1 MYLPLSEW
9 NNLEKIAVSAYN
21 GSGEITRTELPKI
34 LITLFDFAGG
44 SGTAD
49 DPYLIGNARQLQNV
63 GNPAYVSAGKYF
75 KLIADIDLSGVNW
88 TPIGT
93 YSLNLS
99 STAFNGVF
107 DGNGHKIKN
116 LTYNAHKDYVGLFG
130 AIYDATVKNLIIE
143 NASITAEQ
151 YVGALAGSAK
161 NSTVEKVGVINSNL
175 SAIYGEVGGLMGYV
189 LTDNSSIN
197 AMIIRQCFADNVI
210 VSAPNY
216 DNARAGGL
224 IGDFYADGAIG
235 LIENCYA
242 TGKVNFK
249 SAYSSNMGGLIGL
262 LSSNATSGGKAKVV
276 NCYAAVAPGI
286 IGVSSWKGFIGG
298 YSPATTPDSG
308 NNYFDKDVA
317 QETTGSM
324 VSSLQTGKTT
334 SEMKQQATFSG
345 WDFANIWTINEGKDY
360 PRLKWEF

>member
-1 MYLPLSEW
+1 L
-9 NNLEKIAVSAYN
+9 
-21 GSGEITRTELPKI
+21 R
-34 LITLFDFAGG
+34 
-44 SGTAD
+44 
-49 DPYLIGNARQLQNV
+49 
-63 GNPAYVSAGKYF
+63 
-75 KLIADIDLSGVNW
+75 
-88 TPIGT
+88 
-93 YSLNLS
+93 
-99 STAFNGVF
+99 
-107 DGNGHKIKN
+107 
-116 LTYNAHKDYVGLFG
+116 
-130 AIYDATVKNLIIE
+130 
-143 NASITAEQ
+143 AE
-151 YVGALAGSAK
+151 
-161 NSTVEKVGVINSNL
+161 NSTY
-175 SAIYGEVGGLMGYV
+175 AYVGGLIGYV
-189 LTDNSSIN
+189 LADNSSIN
-197 AMIIRQCFADNVI
+197 AMIIRQCFADNVV
-210 VSAPNY
+210 VSAPN
-216 DNARAGGL
+216 AIFPSAGGL
-224 IGDFYADGAIG
+224 IGEFEPYDATG

-249 SAYSSNMGGLIGL
+249 SATSSKIGGLIGDL
-262 LSSNATSGGKAKVV
+262 YAYSSSNGKARVV